1 MGFVMRSS
9 RSTRLNVWPP
19 LRPSIYVGRRRGAP
33 PFPLADRRCR
43 LYSLGRHALWHG
55 VRAAGLARGDEILV
69 PAYHHGSEIEALV
82 RAGLTCR
89 FYGGTTALAPDGDE
103 LDALVGGNTR
113 ALLLIH
119 YLGFPQDAAR
129 WREWCHERGLVL
141 VEDAA
146 QAWLA
151 TTADGPVGSFGEV
164 AVFCLYK
171 TYGLPDGAA
180 LVAPGPP
187 DESPL
192 RATLGLGLLVRR
204 HLAWMRSQDPSRGE
218 RGEPSR
224 LFGFD
229 DPRRGVRAGDSDLAP
244 ARTTVG
250 VLRRVAGEDASVR
263 RRANYEQ
270 LRDRLDELVPPPFQD
285 LPSGACPFVFPVATA
300 AKPEVLRS
308 LAGAG
313 IRAFDFWSIPHP
325 SLPTDEFP
333 LAQALRREVIGLP
346 VHQELRPRDLDR
358 IVEAVRA
365 AVPERAV
372 RETG

>member
-1 MGFVMRSS
+1 MGFDMRSS

-19 LRPSIYVGRRRGAP
+19 LPPAIYGGRRRGAP
-33 PFPLADRRCR
+33 PFPLADPRCR

-55 VRAAGLARGDEILV
+55 VRAAGLAPGDEILV
-69 PAYHHGSEIEALV
+69 PAYHHGSEVEALAQ
-82 RAGLTCR
+82 AGLTCR
-89 FYGGTTALAPDGDE
+89 FYAGTTALSPDEGE
-103 LDALVGGNTR
+103 LDGLVGGKTR

-129 WREWCHERGLVL
+129 WREWCHDRGLVL

-151 TTADGPVGSFGEV
+151 RTADGPVGSFGEV

-171 TYGLPDGAA
+171 TFGLPDGAA
-180 LVAPGPP
+180 LVTADPAEDG
-187 DESPL
+187 SL
-192 RATLGLGLLVRR
+192 RTALGLGLLARR
-204 HLAWMRSQDPSRGE
+204 HLAWLRSRVPLDRNGASRVASSVSTTAEEEFALGDPGL
-218 RGEPSR
+218 G
-224 LFGFD
+224 
-229 DPRRGVRAGDSDLAP
+229 P

-250 VLRRVAGEDASVR
+250 ALRLVVGEDASVQ

-270 LRDRLDELVPPPFQD
+270 LRDGLAEFVPPAFRD
-285 LPSGACPFVFPVATA
+285 LPSGASPFVFPVATP

-308 LAGAG
+308 LADAG

-325 SLPTDEFP
+325 SLPADEFP
-333 LAQALRREVIGLP
+333 LAEALRREVIGLP
-346 VHQELRPRDLDR
+346 VHQELRPADLDR

-372 RETG
+372 RGPG